1 MFDMHFGR
9 VAQVQWRR
17 FFTFTWAFEEL
28 DQSWTARLVAG
39 RFVSLRWAEMLVR
52 ANARTSSGVA
62 ADAAVDIEE
71 RELLEQASKEQ
82 HGNGDDGKKALLAHR
97 QRYGNMLELATEAL
111 GNRELQFVG
120 RHLHAVMLPLHEH

>member
-1 MFDMHFGR
+1 
-9 VAQVQWRR
+9 
-17 FFTFTWAFEEL
+17 
-28 DQSWTARLVAG
+28 
-39 RFVSLRWAEMLVR
+39 MLVR

-82 HGNGDDGKKALLAHR
+82 RGNAEDGQKALLAHR

-120 RHLHAVMLPLHEH
+120 RHLHAVMLPLREHLSRINSCTGTQPYVNSTLACEAGSRRMASHFQTNLAEFD